1 MKASLRFAVIQEVV
15 VSLFLLQTKFYIPS
29 SRPELVSRARLIER
43 LNGGLRRKLTLVS
56 APAGFGKTT
65 LLSDWSRHCE
75 LPFAWLSLD
84 EGDNELTRFF
94 SYFVAALQTIQT
106 GKVVIGEAVQEAL
119 HSPQPP
125 PVEALLTAL
134 INDIAT
140 SSEAFVLVL
149 DDYHLIDSPQIDQA
163 LTFLLNHLPAPLHL
177 AIATR
182 VDPSLPLSRLRA
194 RGQLTELRTAEL
206 RFTPD
211 EAALFLKLVTEL
223 EVSAADVAALE
234 RRTEGWIAGLQLA
247 ALSMQGTDD
256 ISGFIHSFTG
266 THRYIIDYL
275 ADEVLQQ
282 CTEPVKAFLLHTS
295 ILNRLC
301 GELCD
306 ALTGESH
313 GQALLQHL
321 EQANLFLV
329 PLDNQRR
336 WYRYHHLFAD
346 LLRQRLQDETTLDE
360 ITDLHKQASQWYEAQ
375 ELLSEALHHA
385 LATQDF
391 ERAARLM
398 GSKVTEKIM
407 QGEVSTVR
415 EWLQAL
421 PEDVVHD
428 NPVLCVSKAWIY
440 YFSHQYDAIEPLL
453 QLAEQKSKQT
463 SPTGSISL
471 SDLLGGTMALRAF
484 IANQK
489 GQVNRAIGFLRQS
502 LAHLPTENVFARGM
516 STFFLANTL
525 FYNENTPEASQLY
538 PEAITLCLAAGNIL
552 AATGAIQS
560 LAVLQMMQGRLHKAK
575 TTLSNALAQLAT
587 PNKPPLLATSFLYLG
602 LGEVLYQQNELAEA
616 HKHVQKGLELLNRSG
631 TLAIG
636 LGYLT
641 LAQVQHALGD
651 IERARNAA
659 QKAEEY
665 YRKMES
671 SSRDAVYVAT
681 LRARCLL
688 LLGELA
694 SVAQWA
700 QEFNI
705 HRAKPLTYHSEL
717 QLMTFAHL
725 LIAQHAAEPTRFP
738 TSIPDALTLLD
749 KLYQN
754 ALKHDRMGRVIE
766 ICVLQALAYV
776 AQTNTTRAV
785 NVLEQ
790 ALTLAEP
797 EGFVRVFVDKGRP
810 MTVLLYEAAARGIKP
825 RYIGQLLAAF
835 PDMDPI
841 SPSQPTS
848 NRQTPPT
855 KLIEPLSER
864 ELDVLHLIADGL
876 TNRAIANKLILSLNT
891 VKGHTRRIYG
901 KLGVNS
907 RTQAIGK
914 ARAFGLLGS
923 RSADG

>member
-1 MKASLRFAVIQEVV
+1 MS
-15 VSLFLLQTKFYIPS
+15 SFLLQTKFYIPT
-29 SRPELVSRARLIER
+29 SRPELVSRARLIEH
-43 LNGGLRRKLTLVS
+43 LNRGLRRKLTLVS

-84 EGDNELTRFF
+84 EGDNDLRRFL
-94 SYFVAALQTIQT
+94 SYVVAALQTIT
-106 GKVVIGEAVQEAL
+106 TSDIVMGEAVQEAL
-119 HSPQPP
+119 HIHTAPLP

-140 SSEAFVLVL
+140 SSDAFVLVL
-149 DDYHLIDSPQIDQA
+149 DDYHLIDSPQIDHA
-163 LTFLLNHLPAPLHL
+163 LTFLLNHAPPQLHL

-206 RFTPD
+206 RFTPA
-211 EAALFLKLVTEL
+211 EAALFLKLVTGL
-223 EVSAADVAALE
+223 EISAADVAALE

-247 ALSMQGTDD
+247 ALSMQGTHD
-256 ISGFIHSFTG
+256 ISGFIESFTG

-282 CTEPVKAFLLHTS
+282 CTESVKSFLLHTS

-313 GQALLQHL
+313 GQALLQQL

-346 LLRQRLQDETTLDE
+346 LLRQRLQDETTPE
-360 ITDLHKQASQWYEAQ
+360 RVICLHKRASQWYEGQ
-375 ELLSEALHHA
+375 NLLSQALHHA
-385 LATQDF
+385 LAVEDF
-391 ERAARLM
+391 ARAAKLM
-398 GSKVTEKIM
+398 GRKIIEKIM
-407 QGEVSTVR
+407 QGEISMVR

-421 PEDVVHD
+421 PEDVVHN
-428 NPVLCVSKAWIY
+428 NPILCVSQAWIC

-453 QLAEQKSKQT
+453 QLAEQKSKE
-463 SPTGSISL
+463 SLSVGSISF
-471 SDLLGGTMALRAF
+471 SDLLGGAMALRAF

-489 GQVNRAIGFLRQS
+489 GQINQAIGFLRQS

-525 FYNENTPEASQLY
+525 FYNGNTPEASQLY

-560 LAVLQMMQGRLHKAK
+560 LAMSQMTQGRLHQALG
-575 TTLSNALAQLAT
+575 TLSNALAQLDT
-587 PNKPPLLATSFLYLG
+587 PDKPALLAISFLYLG
-602 LGEVLYQQNELAEA
+602 LAEVHYQQNDLAEA
-616 HKHVQKGLELLNRSG
+616 HKYVQKGLELLNRSG

-636 LGYLT
+636 LGYLR
-641 LAQVQHALGD
+641 LAQVLHALGD
-651 IERARNAA
+651 SERARHAA

-671 SSRDAVYVAT
+671 SSRDAVYAAT
-681 LRARCLL
+681 HHARCLL
-688 LLGELA
+688 LFGELA
-694 SVAQWA
+694 SVARWA
-700 QEFNI
+700 QESNI
-705 HRAKPLTYHSEL
+705 HAAKPLTYHSEL
-717 QLMTFAHL
+717 ELMIFAHL

-738 TSIPDALTLLD
+738 THIPDALTLLE
-749 KLYQN
+749 KLYHY
-754 ALKHDRMGRVIE
+754 ALTHGRMGRVIE
-766 ICVLQALAYV
+766 ILVLQALAYA
-776 AQTNTTRAV
+776 AQTNTTQAV
-785 NVLEQ
+785 SVLEQ
-790 ALTLAEP
+790 ALILAEP

-810 MTVLLYEAAARGIKP
+810 MAVLLYETAARGINP
-825 RYIGQLLAAF
+825 RYIGRLLGAF
-835 PDMDPI
+835 PDIDPI
-841 SPSQPTS
+841 SPSESTS
-848 NRQTPPT
+848 NHQNASR
-855 KLIEPLSER
+855 KLVEPLSER
-864 ELDVLHLIADGL
+864 ELEVLYLIADGL
-876 TNRAIANKLILSLNT
+876 TNREIANKLILSLNT
-891 VKGHTRRIYG
+891 VKGHTRKIYG

-914 ARAFGLLGS
+914 ARAFGLLTLS
-923 RSADG
+923 

>member
-1 MKASLRFAVIQEVV
+1 M
-15 VSLFLLQTKFYIPS
+15 SLFLLQTKFYIPT

-43 LNGGLRRKLTLVS
+43 LNRGRRRKLTLVS

-65 LLSDWSRHCE
+65 LLSDWSRQCE

-84 EGDNELTRFF
+84 EGDNDLKRFL
-94 SYFVAALQTIQT
+94 SYFVAALQTVPTSNI
-106 GKVVIGEAVQEAL
+106 VIGEAVADAL
-119 HSPQPP
+119 QAPQLPP
-125 PVEALLTAL
+125 IEALLTAL

-140 SSEAFVLVL
+140 SSDAFVLVL
-149 DDYHLIDSPQIDQA
+149 DDYHLIDSPEIDQA
-163 LTFLLNHLPAPLHL
+163 LAFLLNHAPPPLHL

-206 RFTPD
+206 RFTPA
-211 EAALFLKLVTEL
+211 EAALFLQLVTGL

-247 ALSMQGTDD
+247 ALSMQGTHD
-256 ISGFIHSFTG
+256 ISAFIESFTG

-282 CTEPVKAFLLHTS
+282 CSEQVKSFLLHTS

-301 GELCD
+301 GELCN
-306 ALTGESH
+306 ALTGESN
-313 GQALLQHL
+313 GQALLQQL

-346 LLRQRLQDETTLDE
+346 LLRQRLQDETTPE
-360 ITDLHKQASQWYEAQ
+360 RVICLHKRASQWYEGQ
-375 ELLSEALHHA
+375 NLPSQALHHA

-391 ERAARLM
+391 ARAATLM
-398 GSKVTEKIM
+398 GSHIIEKIM
-407 QGEVSTVR
+407 QGELSTVR

-421 PEDVVHD
+421 PEEVVHD
-428 NPVLCVSKAWIY
+428 NPILCVSKAWIA
-440 YFSHQYDAIEPLL
+440 YFSHDYDAIEPLL
-453 QLAEQKSKQT
+453 QLAEQKSKQ
-463 SPTGSISL
+463 SSSVGSISL

-489 GQVNRAIGFLRQS
+489 GQINQAIGFLRQS

-525 FYNENTPEASQLY
+525 FYNGKTSEASQLY

-560 LAVLQMMQGRLHKAK
+560 LAALQKMEGKLHQALG
-575 TTLSNALAQLAT
+575 TLSNALTQLAT
-587 PNKPPLLATSFLYLG
+587 SDKSPLLAMSFLYLG
-602 LGEVLYQQNELAEA
+602 LAEVHYQQNDLAEA

-636 LGYLT
+636 LGYLR
-641 LAQVQHALGD
+641 LAQVLHALGD
-651 IERARNAA
+651 SERARSTV
-659 QKAEEY
+659 QQAEQY
-665 YRKMES
+665 YRKMKPR
-671 SSRDAVYVAT
+671 SRDAVYAAT
-681 LRARCLL
+681 HHARCLL

-694 SVAQWA
+694 SVARWA
-700 QEFNI
+700 QEYNI
-705 HRAKPLTYHSEL
+705 HAAKPLTYQSEL
-717 QLMTFAHL
+717 ELMILAHL

-749 KLYQN
+749 KLYHY
-754 ALKHDRMGRVIE
+754 ALKHGRMGRVIE
-766 ICVLQALAYV
+766 ILVLQALAYA
-776 AQTNTTRAV
+776 AQKEIIQAV

-790 ALTLAEP
+790 ALILAEP

-810 MTVLLYEAAARGIKP
+810 MAILLYEAAARGINP
-825 RYIGQLLAAF
+825 RYIGRLLAAF

-841 SPSQPTS
+841 SPSKSTS
-848 NRQTPPT
+848 NNQSPSNQFV
-855 KLIEPLSER
+855 EPLSKR

-876 TNRAIANKLILSLNT
+876 TNREIANKLILSLNT

-914 ARAFGLLGS
+914 ARAFGVLPVG
-923 RSADG
+923 